1 MDNYSESALPKTS
14 RTWQFKTRTILLGMS
29 FVLTSLLMIS
39 RPGTANACSF
49 ALQYGGKMER
59 NVTALSNSDR
69 FKLADLLVTAR
80 SSAANG
86 GPVVIYG
93 LADEHERDAETTARK
108 RAQSVSDF
116 LQSLGVTANRINIDT
131 KIWRTSPQ
139 ATIAERNQIEVE
151 FEPACGPNGC
161 DNPCGLSEP
170 SR

>member
-1 MDNYSESALPKTS
+1 
-14 RTWQFKTRTILLGMS
+14 
-29 FVLTSLLMIS
+29 
-39 RPGTANACSF
+39 
-49 ALQYGGKMER
+49 MER
-59 NVTALSNSDR
+59 NVTAISNSDR
-69 FKLADLLVTAR
+69 FKLADLLVTVR
-80 SSAANG
+80 NSAANG

-116 LQSLGVTANRINIDT
+116 LQSLGVTSDRINIDT
-131 KIWRTSPQ
+131 KIWRTNSH

-161 DNPCGLSEP
+161 DSPCGLGEP